1 MTIPKKR
8 PAILPANLADPTGVD
23 RLERGAIREFESRIR
38 RVAAGYIAALNR
50 IPAEPAVNRRYTFRL
65 ESTLLAIVFA
75 EADSV
80 ADLVLLEGGERNL
93 WFFESYVGV
102 ADKRG
107 TAQAFANLSQQSAAY
122 KAGRVDLA
130 ALLQSPPYQ
139 ARIALVKARQ
149 FEEMK
154 GLTAQVKTDMAR
166 VLSDGIGRGLNPL
179 EVARNLK
186 DQAGL
191 ELPRARRIARTEIPM
206 ALRRARWDERD
217 AAAES
222 YGLDSKLMHVSAL
235 SPTTRATHS
244 ARHAHLYTSD
254 EVRDWYSQDGNAINC
269 KCSQVEV
276 LVDEDGEP
284 LVPQIV
290 ERAKQNKAAVEARR
304 SK

>member
-1 MTIPKKR
+1 MKQKTR
-8 PAILPANLADPTGVD
+8 PPILPTNPADPTGVD
-23 RLERGAIREFESRIR
+23 RLERGAIREFEQRLRRIALGY
-38 RVAAGYIAALNR
+38 VAALSR
-50 IPAEPAVNRRYTFRL
+50 IPAEPAVNRRYVFRL
-65 ESTLLAIVFA
+65 ESTLLAVVFA
-75 EADSV
+75 EADTM
-80 ADLVLLEGGERNL
+80 ADAVLLEGGERNL

-102 ADKRG
+102 ADRRG
-107 TAQAFANLSQQSAAY
+107 TAQAFTNLSHQSAAY

-130 ALLQSPPYQ
+130 TLLQSPPYQ
-139 ARIALVKARQ
+139 ARIALVRARQ

-186 DQAGL
+186 EQVGL
-191 ELPRARRIARTEIPM
+191 ELPRANRIARTEIPM

-217 AAAES
+217 AASDA
-222 YGLDSKLMHVSAL
+222 YGLNSKLMQISAL

-244 ARHAHLYTSD
+244 ARHAQLFTSD
-254 EVRDWYSQDGNAINC
+254 ELRDWYSEDGNAINC
-269 KCSQVEV
+269 KCGQVEV
-276 LVDEDGEP
+276 LVDEDGKP